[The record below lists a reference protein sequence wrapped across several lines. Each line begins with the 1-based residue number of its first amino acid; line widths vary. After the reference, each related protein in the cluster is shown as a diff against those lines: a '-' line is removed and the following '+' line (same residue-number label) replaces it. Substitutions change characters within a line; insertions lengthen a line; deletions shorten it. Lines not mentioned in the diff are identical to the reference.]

1 MRLAWFGPADLA
13 PHTDMATLVR
23 ALASRHQI
31 DVIDE
36 RAAHDF
42 VWRHRRHA
50 YDMCVYELDN
60 TPAHQFVWPYLVH
73 YPGVTRLHRLTLQDS
88 RALALERDQ
97 RIDDFVREFAFC
109 HPGAAAP
116 VLPALRRISAG
127 SWPMLAV
134 PLLASRV
141 TVVAHA
147 AVAESLGADYPGAR
161 VQSIIPGVERL
172 PENAD
177 EVVWAAHW
185 PVHGAPLIQA
195 LKGFAA
201 GRAVVVFDGPETAD
215 WPSVDPQD
223 WRPRSE
229 APPICVAVDPRDEA
243 HSRRVASRR
252 LAHDAALRTMLGTAA
267 EAWWRRNATVDRAA
281 AEFER
286 VLEDAVTHGDPEQP
300 AGWPSHL
307 SANGLSRAREVLGQF
322 GLELPF

>member
-1 MRLAWFGPADLA
+1 MRLAWFAPADLA

-42 VWRHRRHA
+42 VWRQRRQP
-50 YDMCVYELDN
+50 YDICVYELDN
-60 TPAHQFVWPYLVH
+60 TAAHQFVWPYLIH

-88 RALALERDQ
+88 RAQSLERDQ
-97 RIDDFVREFAFC
+97 RLEDFVREFAFC

-116 VLPALRRISAG
+116 VLPALRRIATG
-127 SWPMLAV
+127 SWPMLAI

-147 AVAESLGADYPGAR
+147 AVAESLAADYPSTNVRAIG
-161 VQSIIPGVERL
+161 PGVDRV
-172 PENAD
+172 PANRD
-177 EVVWAAHW
+177 EVVWAARW
-185 PVHGAPLIQA
+185 PVHGAPLVDA

-201 GRAVVVFDGPETAD
+201 GRPVVVFDGPETAD
-215 WPSVDPQD
+215 WPSVDPHD
-223 WRPRSE
+223 WRPRSD
-229 APPICVAVDPRDEA
+229 APPICVAIDPRDEA
-243 HSRRVASRR
+243 HSGRVASRR
-252 LAHDAALRTMLGTAA
+252 LAQDAAVRTALGTAA
-267 EAWWRRNATVDRAA
+267 EAWWRVNATVEQAA
-281 AEFER
+281 GAFER
-286 VLEDAVTHGDPEQP
+286 VLEEAVTRGDPSKP

-307 SANGLSRAREVLGQF
+307 SADGLTRARDVLKQF